1 MDPFLQLRYPGSFL
15 EFAVHFF
22 HLIQTHTGTPC
33 CIKVRLPA
41 NTLDGRKTARWALSL
56 WGVSREFE
64 IRILVQHLWL
74 HDCLFLGECQKCKT
88 KAMTYATLCHF
99 IALFSFI
106 QLHCWEASFRY
117 TRYMCHPKPDTF
129 SQDLGMG
136 CSHKR
141 EEAPMNFLVVL
152 RTSLAAVAVGARHL
166 SSTST
171 ISTMSIRGW
180 NAANEPGWL
189 TRTHCKLLN

>member
-74 HDCLFLGECQKCKT
+74 HDCLFLGECQKFK
-88 KAMTYATLCHF
+88 KKKKGVMTYAISWLYLASFNF
-99 IALFSFI
+99 IAGRQVFDI
-106 QLHCWEASFRY
+106 QGTCAIRSPIHSLRIWAWAAAISAKRL
-117 TRYMCHPKPDTF
+117 RWTF
-129 SQDLGMG
+129 
-136 CSHKR
+136 
-141 EEAPMNFLVVL
+141 
-152 RTSLAAVAVGARHL
+152 
-166 SSTST
+166 
-171 ISTMSIRGW
+171 
-180 NAANEPGWL
+180 
-189 TRTHCKLLN
+189 